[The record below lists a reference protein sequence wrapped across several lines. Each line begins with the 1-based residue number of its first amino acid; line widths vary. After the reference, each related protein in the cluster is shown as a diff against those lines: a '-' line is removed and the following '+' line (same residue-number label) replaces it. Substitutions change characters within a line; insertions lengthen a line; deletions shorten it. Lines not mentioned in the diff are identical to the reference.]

1 MGVLPGAGG
10 VFFLGPFF
18 QVSLLNGV
26 KYVKI
31 RQKGYVG
38 GVEWYPEQKRRIIY
52 TGRKGGQSGLEDS
65 ILPGA
70 IAWLLLLFIEKQ
82 RIIKTSINRFE

>member
-1 MGVLPGAGG
+1 MASGTEKTD
-10 VFFLGPFF
+10 
-18 QVSLLNGV
+18 N
-26 KYVKI
+26 
-31 RQKGYVG
+31 
-38 GVEWYPEQKRRIIY
+38 IY
-52 TGRKGGQSGLEDS
+52 RKKKGQSGLEDS